1 MEGRREPGG
10 HGSQKRTNIK
20 HSLASFLQLA
30 RPKTVGKF
38 DFFMYIVHACVLVI
52 SKNTK
57 PRTTEGSTEVKM
69 AQTLHIA

>member
-1 MEGRREPGG
+1 MGRGEPGG

-38 DFFMYIVHACVLVI
+38 DFFYVHACVLVI